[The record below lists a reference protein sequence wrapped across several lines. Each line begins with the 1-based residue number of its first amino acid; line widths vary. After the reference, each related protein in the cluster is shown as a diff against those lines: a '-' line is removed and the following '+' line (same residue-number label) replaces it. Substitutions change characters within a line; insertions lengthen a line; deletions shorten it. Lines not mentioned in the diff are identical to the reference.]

1 MKHLL
6 VIADDF
12 TGALDTGV
20 QFAKEGI
27 PAKVTDDRTCDLAE
41 LFSQSQVVVVDT
53 ESRHLSPEA
62 AHNEVARVMQQVSA
76 AKVDIIYKKTDSAL
90 RGNVGAELSALLQQ
104 YPHETLTFAPAF
116 PTMNR
121 LTREGVQYVDGIPVS
136 ESPFGQDPVDPVRA
150 SYIPDI
156 LRATAPALP
165 CRLASEDLQKGAP
178 GVEIHDAADQQD
190 LHRLARVLFQNK
202 TPMLLAG
209 CAGLAS
215 CLGPFLEAPSREKPV
230 PPQVKQLV
238 VLCGSVNR
246 ITREQV
252 EYAQQNGYLRVD
264 LLPCQFLQ
272 PGFFRTPAG
281 ERLLDTIAHACRGK
295 APVMICTMDPK
306 EDGAGLRLA
315 EKLGLSPADR
325 VLLIRNCL
333 GEIAAFLKKQQPD
346 LAFAVTG
353 GDTLVGVMRAL
364 GGKELEPLLEVGKG
378 TVLARL
384 HNQDGSA
391 ATIITKSG
399 GLGEREIFV
408 NLVSRLVHEPT

>member
-1 MKHLL
+1 MKRLL

-27 PAKVTDDRTCDLAE
+27 PAKVTDDRNSDLAE
-41 LFSQSQVVVVDT
+41 LFSQAQVVVVDT

-62 AHNEVARVMQQVSA
+62 ARREVAQVIQRVSA

-90 RGNVGAELSALLQQ
+90 RGNVGAELSALLER
-104 YPHETLTFAPAF
+104 YPDETLAFAPAF
-116 PTMNR
+116 PSMNR
-121 LTREGVQYVDGIPVS
+121 LTRDGVQYIDGVPVS

-150 SYIPDI
+150 SYIPEI
-156 LRATAPALP
+156 LRSTAPELP
-165 CRLASEDLQKGAP
+165 CCRAAEHPQGNHP
-178 GVEIHDAADQQD
+178 GVEIYDAADQQD
-190 LHRLARVLFQNK
+190 LRRITEALFRNK
-202 TPMLLAG
+202 TPKLLAG

-215 CLGPFLEAPSREKPV
+215 CLGPFLEALPQKKPLL
-230 PPQVKQLV
+230 PQVKQLV

-252 EYAQQNGYLRVD
+252 EYAQQKGFLRID

-272 PGFFRTPAG
+272 PDFFRTPAG

-315 EKLGLSPADR
+315 EKLGISTAGR
-325 VLLIRNCL
+325 VQLIRDCL
-333 GEIAAFLKKQQPD
+333 GEAAAFLRKQQPE
-346 LAFAVTG
+346 LAFAITG

-364 GGKELEPLLEVGKG
+364 GGKELEPLLEVGTG
-378 TVLARL
+378 TVLAKL
-384 HNQDGSA
+384 HRQDGSV
-391 ATIITKSG
+391 ATIVTKSG
-399 GLGEREIFV
+399 GFGEREIFV
-408 NLVSRLVHEPT
+408 SLVSQLVL